1 MNVINSALFILVA
14 GFVGYAQAA
23 PPAGGG
29 GGHGGPPVVTPPPA
43 PPGGGHGNH
52 PGPGGP
58 RGHGNGGHHGGGHHG
73 GGHHGGPPPV
83 VPVPQEAPVNNNG
96 GAVTVLPGTSPYQ
109 PIVVQ
114 DPITPYPCP
123 PHYHPTFTEGTP
135 FGYHGCR
142 LDPDYI
148 RKIQDAQK
156 EDLLKEEKAEQI
168 KRESE
173 AARNVDSEVNQFE
186 DAIKRVESDVDA
198 LERDKQRDIDAL
210 KQKIR
215 DLKEGN

>member
-1 MNVINSALFILVA
+1 MSMNVRNTVAFILVA
-14 GFVGYAQAA
+14 GFVGYAYAT
-23 PPAGGG
+23 PPGGG
-29 GGHGGPPVVTPPPA
+29 GGHGGPPAGGGGPVVNHPG
-43 PPGGGHGNH
+43 PPGGGH
-52 PGPGGP
+52 PGGP
-58 RGHGNGGHHGGGHHG
+58 RPGGHHGGGHHG

-83 VPVPQEAPVNNNG
+83 VPPTPDAPVNNNG
-96 GAVTVLPGTSPYQ
+96 GAVTVLPGYAPSQ

-114 DPITPYPCP
+114 DPVTPYPCP

-156 EDLLKEEKAEQI
+156 EDLIKEEKAEQI

-173 AARNVDSEVNQFE
+173 AARNVDSEVSQFE
-186 DAIKRVESDVDA
+186 DAIKRVQDNADA

-210 KQKIR
+210 KQRIR